1 MPGEIARVVVEDDAV
16 TGVELVGGEV
26 VSRKALVVTTV
37 PISDTTL
44 LDAVGGPET
53 PA

>member
-1 MPGEIARVVVEDDAV
+1 MPGEIARVVVEDDAI